1 MLWILIG
8 TGSGCFILALGLT
21 VFAKSDACIP
31 LVLAGCVLLLFIVLS
46 VIINELISGCYD
58 KETGEKISFI
68 WAFLLTVLVVLAGLL
83 IEYLRPTFDTYRIA
97 DTITKTEKLSE
108 KTTKITEIQIIEKRK
123 RKIFGSFDMTSVP
136 KYEEEIKERIEF
148 SEGENK

>member
-1 MLWILIG
+1 MFYFFLSLTFLFSIPLLWFVISKLIG
-8 TGSGCFILALGLT
+8 S
-21 VFAKSDACIP
+21 
-31 LVLAGCVLLLFIVLS
+31 
-46 VIINELISGCYD
+46 
-58 KETGEKISFI
+58 KIDNPEYRRKTTSFI
-68 WAFLLTVLVVLAGLL
+68 CCFLMSVLITSAIFV
-83 IEYLRPTFDTYRIA
+83 IDSRKPPFETYRIA

-123 RKIFGSFDMTSVP
+123 RDKISGSWDMNSVP